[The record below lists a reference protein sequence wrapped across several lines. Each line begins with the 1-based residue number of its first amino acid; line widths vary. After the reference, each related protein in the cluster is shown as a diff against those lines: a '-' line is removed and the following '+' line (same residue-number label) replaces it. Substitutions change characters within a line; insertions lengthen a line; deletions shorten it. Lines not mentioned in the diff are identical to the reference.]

1 MLGFSIMQSP
11 VYLRSMDWRKIMKT
25 EIDILSDKEVEI
37 WDYAES
43 QNGTMDFVTAKL
55 SAEGVFVR
63 YRNIHRSYLK
73 LYLSIDNEAAKL
85 EILKRLIFLNWYA
98 LVEPSCYTGIEDLDN
113 ASVSESYCILNQYLI
128 DGKTDAEFKWMLSFY
143 SSWDYTILPFSEN
156 KLEALTTF
164 VKGGDTSI
172 LSYPKNQLPKG
183 VMDNRGQMGIYWI
196 SMSVEKKTMDRPL

>member
-1 MLGFSIMQSP
+1 
-11 VYLRSMDWRKIMKT
+11 MKT
-25 EIDILSDKEVEI
+25 EIDVLSDKELEI
-37 WDYAES
+37 WCYAES
-43 QNGTMDFVTAKL
+43 QNGTMDFVTEKL
-55 SAEGVFVR
+55 SAEGVFVQ
-63 YRNIHRSYLK
+63 YRNIHRSYLE

-156 KLEALTTF
+156 KLEALTKF
-164 VKGGDTSI
+164 VKGVDTSI
-172 LSYPKNQLPKG
+172 LSYPKNQLVKG
-183 VMDNRGQMGIYWI
+183 IMDNRGQMGIYWI
-196 SMSVEKKTMDRPL
+196 SMSVEKKIM